1 MKTHGHLFVHNLEL
15 NSFCCEI
22 WLDPNTNQIDPLP
35 VQFYLKMDPVPA
47 ES

>member
-22 WLDPNTNQIDPLP
+22 WLDPNQIDPLP